1 MLRRRLAKDKDD
13 VPSGPENNNDDT
25 PPADSS
31 PPSRPPPPEKY
42 GSFVTKPHSKR
53 RNGLIFVLGGILGIL
68 VAVLFANQQD
78 VISLESL
85 MDLNLDSLMDVI
97 PQGIVS
103 DAREFSVCSTPLI
116 ACCVIIILR
125 DCPTNVSSP
134 PTSNMNA
141 TRSVMIRS
149 PWDSIF
155 NRKASR
161 PNTPS
166 S

>member
-103 DAREFSVCSTPLI
+103 DAREFSVCSTPL
-116 ACCVIIILR
+116 V
-125 DCPTNVSSP
+125 V
-134 PTSNMNA
+134 
-141 TRSVMIRS
+141 VML
-149 PWDSIF
+149 
-155 NRKASR
+155 
-161 PNTPS
+161 
-166 S
+166 